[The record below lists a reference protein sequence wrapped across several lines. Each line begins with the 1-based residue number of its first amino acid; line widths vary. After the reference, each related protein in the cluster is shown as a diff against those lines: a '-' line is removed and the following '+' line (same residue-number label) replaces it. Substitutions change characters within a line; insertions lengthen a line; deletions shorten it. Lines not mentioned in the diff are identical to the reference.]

1 MSDAGGEVHL
11 TIDVPV
17 VGRLNG
23 AGHGAPLSHG
33 YVDVRGERA
42 AVRVSLSEN
51 RRSLEVAVRA
61 PGDERATI
69 YDVSLAWLMRRLVFA
84 HVSRDRPAP

>member
-1 MSDAGGEVHL
+1 VSDASGEVHL

-17 VGRLNG
+17 VGRPNG
-23 AGHGAPLSHG
+23 AGHVAPLSHG
-33 YVDVRGERA
+33 YVDVHGARA
-42 AVRVSLSEN
+42 AVRVSISDD

-69 YDVSLAWLMRRLVFA
+69 YEVSLAWLMRRLVFA
-84 HVSRDRPAP
+84 HVSRDRYAP